1 MAYNRSRPFWRN
13 RAYHTLDSEYRRSY
27 QSPIRTTTAPAT
39 IGRYTFSCRIPA
51 DAIIPLTLPMYR
63 KRPPP
68 TTYVKEFNEKVPSQ
82 VYMKD
87 FVDSFNGPM
96 DQ

>member
-1 MAYNRSRPFWRN
+1 LAYNRSRSFWRN

-27 QSPIRTTTAPAT
+27 QHPVRATTALT
-39 IGRYTFSCRIPA
+39 GRYTFSCRIPA
-51 DAIIPLTLPMYR
+51 DAIIPLTLPMWR
-63 KRPPP
+63 KKSSK
-68 TTYVKEFNEKVPSQ
+68 TTYDREFNEKAPSQ
-82 VYMKD
+82 LYMKD